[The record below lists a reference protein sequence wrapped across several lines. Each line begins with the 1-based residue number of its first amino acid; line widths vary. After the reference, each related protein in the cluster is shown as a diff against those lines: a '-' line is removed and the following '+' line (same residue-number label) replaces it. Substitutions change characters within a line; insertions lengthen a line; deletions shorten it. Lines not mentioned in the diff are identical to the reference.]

1 MIYLVLVLLITA
13 QAINKVDDKVAA
25 WPSWPGNAEDYGFDV
40 YSGYIPLTNTTRG
53 YFSWRIIS

>member
-25 WPSWPGNAEDYGFDV
+25 WPSWPGKAEDYGFEV

-53 YFSWRIIS
+53 YFS